1 MPSIER
7 SKPLI
12 PFPFAHFGATLL
24 AQEGTPMLRSQLV
37 ALFILTAFAG
47 VCAAQQ
53 SGPSSTASC
62 YLDDGRQVYIRYN
75 PATAKSDKV
84 ANGKPW
90 APGGTPMTLFTE
102 AQLSFAGAT
111 IPVGAYS
118 VYPIPAKDKW
128 SLAINKNVTPGSAY
142 DEKQDLARAAM
153 ETDQVSQAADSLEV
167 AFAHVGD
174 KCTLRIYFGK
184 SASFAP
190 FIASKN

>member
-1 MPSIER
+1 
-7 SKPLI
+7 
-12 PFPFAHFGATLL
+12 
-24 AQEGTPMLRSQLV
+24 MLRSQFV
-37 ALFILTAFAG
+37 ALFILTALAG

-75 PATAKSDKV
+75 PVTAKNDKA

-90 APGGTPMTLFTE
+90 TPGGTPMTLFTE

-128 SLAINKNVTPGSAY
+128 TLAINKNVTPGSAY

-167 AFAHVGD
+167 AFAHVGE